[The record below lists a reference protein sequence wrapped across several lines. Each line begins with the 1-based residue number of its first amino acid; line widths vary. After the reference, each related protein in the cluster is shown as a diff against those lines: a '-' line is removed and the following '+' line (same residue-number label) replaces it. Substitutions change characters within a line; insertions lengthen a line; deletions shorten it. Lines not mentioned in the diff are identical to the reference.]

1 MLQKNFTSAIVVSS
15 PYHMQRASWLFG
27 DVFKNDNITLLYSPV
42 NNSWFKPEK
51 RWTNKMETR
60 VVICEYA
67 KFIYYAPI
75 FLENKIKTTG
85 G

>member
-1 MLQKNFTSAIVVSS
+1 MR
-15 PYHMQRASWLFG
+15 RASWLFG

-51 RWTNKMETR
+51 YKMETR
-60 VVICEYA
+60 VVIYEYA